1 MSFLDKN
8 TFYNNIIMLFN
19 KKFIS
24 SNLLFEICIKDNETK
39 LNKLNNIKNWM
50 QEEQNYIELN
60 YNKKDLQLWNKI
72 YNKINKL
79 IEMEILKNYE

>member
-8 TFYNNIIMLFN
+8 TFYNDIIILFN

-24 SNLLFEICIKDNETK
+24 SNLLFEICIKNNETR

-50 QEEQNYIELN
+50 QEEHNYIELN
-60 YNKKDLQLWNKI
+60 YNKKDVKLWNKI
-72 YNKINKL
+72 YKKINKF
-79 IEMEILKNYE
+79 IEKEVQNA